1 MALDQQTISDKLI
14 KAFRDKIN
22 ASQRATDSMDPFIG
36 ESPKSLSNALGTAD
50 HRQVRHNHLRFVQS
64 CHLAQ
69 LSGWIGD
76 DDIRIGSGQS
86 LKQQAKR

>member
-1 MALDQQTISDKLI
+1 MKVT
-14 KAFRDKIN
+14 
-22 ASQRATDSMDPFIG
+22 QRAADSMDPFIG
-36 ESPKSLSNALGTAD
+36 ESPKSLSNALNTAD
-50 HRQVRHNHLRFVQS
+50 HRQVRRNHLRFVQS

-76 DDIRIGSGQS
+76 DDIRIGSEQS